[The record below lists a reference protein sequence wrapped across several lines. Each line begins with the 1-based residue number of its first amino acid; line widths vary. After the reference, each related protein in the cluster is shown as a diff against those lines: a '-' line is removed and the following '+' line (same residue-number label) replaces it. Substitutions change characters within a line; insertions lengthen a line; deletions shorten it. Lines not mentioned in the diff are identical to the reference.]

1 MALTNDST
9 TDITLAQLSFRY
21 GAGLTFDHKAD
32 VIDLLDRHS
41 DAELAENLAAVIV
54 LIRLMISYDEKVRFS
69 RCVSVFENNID
80 GYGGADKNML
90 MMNFERFIGLS
101 KYNDIAEM
109 TVHFR
114 KSLTYLNG
122 PFTGEERVGNWT
134 FGSPSVLL
142 MFHRESGGLAEE
154 LEHMR
159 EGMPVYGE
167 LTDGH
172 GYGAEYVMEA
182 EAAYNAG
189 HFTEAETIV
198 HKAWYFA
205 REKDQWSIL
214 LAAVFLRM
222 RLLLIQGDWFEVLNI
237 RQLTAE
243 MMERRNLHLLQHTL
257 DMCQSYIHL
266 MLDLPDNVAGWIT
279 EGDASKTRVMYPAK
293 PALNIVY
300 GRHLLATGE
309 YTRLLGIAD
318 AARET
323 ASKYPNLLGVIYS
336 DIYLAAA
343 NSALSRKDEAAAYLE
358 SALDMALPDNILIPF
373 AENAGFIMDIL
384 TRIAADERYAESVA
398 RIMELYWSFEK
409 TRAKILREHFSQ
421 SGNLSSHEIVLGAL
435 RLEMLSGRAYL
446 DGNDLLLG
454 PKEFSLLF
462 ALAQNEGIIISAE
475 QLYQR
480 VWNAPIG
487 NDKNAL
493 QNRISAIRKKLDEK
507 NYDYTISSAYGKGYC
522 FEKS

>member
-1 MALTNDST
+1 MAQKNDSA
-9 TDITLAQLSFRY
+9 TDITLSLLSSRN
-21 GAGLTFDHKAD
+21 GAGLTFDHKAE

-41 DAELAENLAAVIV
+41 DEELGQNLAAVIV
-54 LIRLMISYDEKVRFS
+54 LIRLMISFDETRLFD
-69 RCVSVFENNID
+69 RCVSVFEKCIGD
-80 GYGGADKNML
+80 YSGEDKNHL
-90 MMNFERFIGLS
+90 LMNFERFIGLS
-101 KYNDIAEM
+101 KYNNIAEM
-109 TVHFR
+109 TEHFR
-114 KSLTYLNG
+114 KSLTYLDS

-159 EGMPVYGE
+159 EGMPVYCK

-172 GYGAEYVMEA
+172 GYGAELVMEA

-189 HFTEAETIV
+189 RFTEAETIV

-214 LAAVFLRM
+214 LTAVFLRM
-222 RLLLIQGDWFEVLNI
+222 RLLLTQGDWFEVLNI

-243 MMERRNLHLLQHTL
+243 MMERRNLLLLQHTL

-266 MLDLPDNVAGWIT
+266 MLDMPDKVTEWIT
-279 EGDASKTRVMYPAK
+279 EGDASISRVMYPAK
-293 PALNIVY
+293 PALNIIY
-300 GRHLLATGE
+300 GRYLLSIGE
-309 YTRLLGIAD
+309 YTKLLGIAE

-323 ASKYPNLLGVIYS
+323 ASKNPNLLGVIYL

-343 NSALSRKDEAAAYLE
+343 NAALSREDKAIACIE
-358 SALDMALPDNILIPF
+358 SALGIALPDNILMPF

-384 TRIAADERYAESVA
+384 TRLASDERYAESIV
-398 RIMELYWSFEK
+398 RIMELYWGFEK

-421 SGNLSSHEIVLGAL
+421 SDSLSSHEIAFGAL
-435 RLEMLSGRAYL
+435 RLEILSGRAYL
-446 DGNDLLLG
+446 NGDDLLLG

-462 ALAQNEGIIISAE
+462 ALAQNEGRIISAE
-475 QLYQR
+475 QLYQK

-493 QNRISAIRKKLDEK
+493 QNRISAIRKKLEEK
-507 NYDYTISSAYGKGYC
+507 NYDYTISSVYGKGYC